1 VGENPPIPPAVIA
14 DLRVYN
20 VVCPAC
26 YTALGR
32 ATFRDSDALALAHD
46 CPASPEEQ
54 EQAII
59 NVEFAALT
67 GDTTA
72 LFARDQDK

>member
-1 VGENPPIPPAVIA
+1 MGENPPIPPAVIA

-26 YTALGR
+26 FTALGR

-72 LFARDQDK
+72 LLARNQDK

>member
-26 YTALGR
+26 FTALGR

-72 LFARDQDK
+72 LLARNQDK

>member
-1 VGENPPIPPAVIA
+1 MGEDPPLPPAVIA
-14 DLRVYN
+14 SLRTYT

-26 YTALGR
+26 HTTLGR
-32 ATFRDSDALALAHD
+32 ATYRDSDALALAHE

-67 GDTTA
+67 GDTSA
-72 LFARDQDK
+72 LRRRDQAP

>member
-1 VGENPPIPPAVIA
+1 MGENPPIPPAVIA

>member
-1 VGENPPIPPAVIA
+1 MGENPPIPPAVIA
-14 DLRVYN
+14 ELRMYN

-26 YTALGR
+26 FSALGR

-67 GDTTA
+67 GDLTA
-72 LFARDQDK
+72 LTKRHQGK